1 MRHLLA
7 GLVVVLLAGCGG
19 APITVAE
26 PPPPSP
32 TVEACKNAAM
42 NYDDA
47 LKPILARWDDALKIT
62 ESTARIALAA
72 QISTLQEIKRE
83 AEALTPGDCV
93 LPTHTLITQSMNA
106 TIDGYLAFS
115 GKKSEDEVQR
125 YLVGAKLDYD
135 LALAQIN
142 DLSRGLEVASVP
154 AKLTVDELVERY
166 KSAGWQLR
174 QRPLNHGG
182 TAWGGER
189 DGVMVEVVNYADGAL
204 KSVSV
209 GVGPSGDGTVPT
221 SVLIEVA
228 QIVIPEWTDAETWI
242 SARMDA
248 KQDQVV
254 VIGRNKAT
262 LTSFFETKSLTIVFY

>member
-1 MRHLLA
+1 MRRLLA
-7 GLVVVLLAGCGG
+7 GLVIVLLVGCGG

-26 PPPPSP
+26 PPPSP
-32 TVEACKNAAM
+32 TLETCKNTAM

-62 ESTARIALAA
+62 ESTARIALSA

-83 AEALTPGDCV
+83 AETLTPGDCV

-115 GKKSEDEVQR
+115 MKKSEDEVQR

-154 AKLTVDELVERY
+154 VKPAVDDLVERY

-189 DGVMVEVVNYADGAL
+189 DGVMVEVVNYADGVL

-209 GVGPSGDGTVPT
+209 GVGPSGDGTVPA

-228 QIVIPEWTDAETWI
+228 QIAIPEWTDAEAWI

-262 LTSFFETKSLTIVFY
+262 LSSFFETKSLTIVFY